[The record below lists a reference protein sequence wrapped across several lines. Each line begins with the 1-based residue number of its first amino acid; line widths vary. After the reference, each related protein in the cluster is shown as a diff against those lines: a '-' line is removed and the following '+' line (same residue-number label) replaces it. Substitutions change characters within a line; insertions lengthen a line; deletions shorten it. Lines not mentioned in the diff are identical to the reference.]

1 MLGASP
7 LDGVGGY
14 FPAAVADALFLSF
27 FLLSKLE

>member
-1 MLGASP
+1 
-7 LDGVGGY
+7 VGGY